1 MNRDE
6 MGGKWTE
13 LKGRIKQ
20 KWGQMT
26 DDEIAEAQG
35 DRDVLAGKIQQKY
48 GGKKEEIRREL
59 DDIAA

>member
-13 LKGRIKQ
+13 LRGRIKQ
-20 KWGQMT
+20 KWGQLT
-26 DDEIAEAQG
+26 DDEIAEGEG

-48 GGKKEEIRREL
+48 GGAKEEIRRQL
-59 DDIAA
+59 DDMAA

>member
-6 MGGKWTE
+6 MQGKLIE
-13 LKGRIKQ
+13 FKGRIKQ
-20 KWGQMT
+20 KWGQLT

-48 GGKKEEIRREL
+48 GGTKEQIRREL
-59 DDIAA
+59 DDMAA